1 MRHKMKIKLVCQ
13 YLIMKRK
20 ANYKMNH
27 QYHPA
32 IYKFN
37 QVLSQK
43 LVIHQNNKHL
53 NHLNHRAIEA
63 IMVPILTNQTQT
75 LYCVVPNVLETLL
88 HI

>member
-1 MRHKMKIKLVCQ
+1 
-13 YLIMKRK
+13 MKRK
-20 ANYKMNH
+20 ANYKINH

-37 QVLSQK
+37 QVLPRK
-43 LVIHQNNKHL
+43 LVTHQNNKHL
-53 NHLNHRAIEA
+53 NHLNHKTIEA
-63 IMVPILTNQTQT
+63 ITVPILTNQTQN